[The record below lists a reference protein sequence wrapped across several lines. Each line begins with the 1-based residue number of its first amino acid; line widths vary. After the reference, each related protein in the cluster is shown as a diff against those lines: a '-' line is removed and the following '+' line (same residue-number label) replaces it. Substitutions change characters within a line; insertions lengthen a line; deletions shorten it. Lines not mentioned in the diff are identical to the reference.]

1 MISSMLTNHHYRS
14 RRPLLHYYHYAQ
26 QQQAT
31 TYAIHQPSCILSR
44 TLNDDNVSTADD
56 MIMHI
61 VRLGE
66 HALQSRDQKASNI
79 L

>member
-1 MISSMLTNHHYRS
+1 M
-14 RRPLLHYYHYAQ
+14 
-26 QQQAT
+26 
-31 TYAIHQPSCILSR
+31 LSR
-44 TLNDDNVSTADD
+44 TLNDDNVSIADD